1 MPDYA
6 TVIRPALIGDAGEI
20 LTVQRAAFVAEAQSH
35 GDPWLPPLTET
46 LDAVAAAIGTG
57 AVLVLRLVN
66 DGREG
71 RLVGAVRRE
80 LRDDTVHIGR
90 LVVAPDLQGHGLGSR
105 LLAAAEG
112 VPGAATA
119 ELFTGHLATA
129 NLALYGRRGYV
140 EFGRRR
146 ASGKVELVFLRK
158 PLT

>member
-1 MPDYA
+1 
-6 TVIRPALIGDAGEI
+6 
-20 LTVQRAAFVAEAQSH
+20 
-35 GDPWLPPLTET
+35 
-46 LDAVAAAIGTG
+46 
-57 AVLVLRLVN
+57 
-66 DGREG
+66 
-71 RLVGAVRRE
+71 
-80 LRDDTVHIGR
+80 GR

-140 EFGRRR
+140 EFGRR